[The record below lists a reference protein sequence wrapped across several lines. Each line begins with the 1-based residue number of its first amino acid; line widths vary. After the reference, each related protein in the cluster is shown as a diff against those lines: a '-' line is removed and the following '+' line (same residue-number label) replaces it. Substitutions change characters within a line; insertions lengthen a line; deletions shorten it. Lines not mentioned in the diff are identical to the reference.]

1 MKSLSPPTTEGTGI
15 PRKTQKDFA
24 NSYSIQPIK
33 KVRVSAGTK
42 SPKQDALYRAFDIV
56 RHLTPVQGKISYD
69 TVFCVLSDDGKY
81 GRYARSLTLSGM
93 RQFCRLY
100 PGYRL
105 VLEKGSW
112 IITQA
117 SPEVRT

>member
-42 SPKQDALYRAFDIV
+42 SPKQDALYRAFD
-56 RHLTPVQGKISYD
+56 LTYS
-69 TVFCVLSDDGKY
+69 T
-81 GRYARSLTLSGM
+81 A
-93 RQFCRLY
+93 
-100 PGYRL
+100 
-105 VLEKGSW
+105 
-112 IITQA
+112 
-117 SPEVRT
+117 